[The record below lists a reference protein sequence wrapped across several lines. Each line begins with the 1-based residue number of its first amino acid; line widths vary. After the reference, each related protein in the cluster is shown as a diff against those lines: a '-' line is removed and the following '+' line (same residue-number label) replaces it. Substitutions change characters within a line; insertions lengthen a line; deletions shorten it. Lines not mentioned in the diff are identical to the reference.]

1 MAYGNTDDSRLH
13 VLGDMVLITGTFTDG
28 GTQYDFTDQLTE
40 VFAAGGHLTS
50 VTGTGVLINNGPG
63 YPVIGT
69 TTAMTVDTVAA
80 RAALTVGQTLYTAD
94 TGLKIGVLTA
104 IGSDT
109 SITVG
114 GGTEQ
119 PLGDD
124 AEIAVLG
131 GHKPS
136 ITLKSVGVDVSV
148 DETNNLVLFE
158 VGKVSATAT
167 TSTSDGRWWILGKR

>member
-50 VTGTGVLINNGPG
+50 VTGTGVLIDNAPSG
-63 YPVIGT
+63 YAPGT
-69 TTAMTVDTVAA
+69 TSAMTVKTVAA
-80 RAALTVGQTLYTAD
+80 RAALTVGQTLYGVD
-94 TGLKIGVLTA
+94 GLKVGVLTA

-114 GGTEQ
+114 GGTETI
-119 PLGDD
+119 LMNN

-136 ITLKSVGVDVSV
+136 ITLKSVGVDVSI

-167 TSTSDGRWWILGKR
+167 TSASDGRWWILGKR

>member
-50 VTGTGVLINNGPG
+50 VTGTGVLINNGAGYNPG
-63 YPVIGT
+63 ETG
-69 TTAMTVDTVAA
+69 AMTVDTVDA
-80 RAALTVGQTLYTAD
+80 RAALTVGQTLYDAL
-94 TGLKIGVLTA
+94 TGLKVGVLTA
-104 IGSDT
+104 IGGAT

-114 GGTEQ
+114 GGIEQ
-119 PLGDD
+119 PLADD

-131 GHKPS
+131 AHKPS
-136 ITLKSVGVDVSV
+136 VTLKSVGVDVSI

-158 VGKVSATAT
+158 VGKVSATAA
-167 TSTSDGRWWILGKR
+167 STSDGRWWILGKR

>member
-63 YPVIGT
+63 YNPGET
-69 TTAMTVDTVAA
+69 GAMTVDTVDA
-80 RAALTVGQTLYTAD
+80 RAALTVGQTLYAAD

-104 IGSDT
+104 IGGAT

-114 GGTEQ
+114 GGIEQ
-119 PLGDD
+119 PLLDD

-136 ITLKSVGVDVSV
+136 ITLKSVGVDVSI

>member
-13 VLGDMVLITGTFTDG
+13 VLGDMVMITGTFTDG

-50 VTGTGVLINNGPG
+50 VTGTGVLINNGAGYNPG
-63 YPVIGT
+63 EAG
-69 TTAMTVDTVAA
+69 AMTVDTVDA
-80 RAALTVGQTLYTAD
+80 RAALTVGQTLYAAD
-94 TGLKIGVLTA
+94 TGLKVGVLTA
-104 IGSDT
+104 IGGAT

-114 GGTEQ
+114 GGIAQ
-119 PLGDD
+119 PLLDD

-136 ITLKSVGVDVSV
+136 VTLKSVGVDVSI

>member
-50 VTGTGVLINNGPG
+50 VTGTGVLIDEGAG
-63 YPVIGT
+63 YTPGT
-69 TTAMTVDTVAA
+69 TSAMTVKTVAA
-80 RAALTVGQTLYTAD
+80 RAALTVGQTLYGVD
-94 TGLKIGVLTA
+94 GLKIGVLTA

-109 SITVG
+109 SITAA
-114 GGTEQ
+114 GGTETI
-119 PLGDD
+119 LMNN
-124 AEIAVLG
+124 AEIAVPG
-131 GHKPS
+131 GFKSS
-136 ITLKSVGVDVSV
+136 ITLQSVGVDVSI

-167 TSTSDGRWWILGKR
+167 TSASDGRWWILGKR